1 MEPILNTDATSQ
13 TGSED
18 LIKDSSETTFVQD
31 VIEAS
36 QETPVIVD
44 FWAPWC
50 GPCKQLGPLLEKV
63 VTEANGSVK
72 MVKIDIDQN
81 QSLAQQLRIQSIPA
95 VYAFFQGKPVDAFQ
109 GVLPESQLREFVDKL
124 AQSSGT
130 KVKSPIDEALE
141 QANHLLEEKQFE
153 QASSIFSHIIQH
165 ASDNLEAKVGL
176 AKCAIETDKHQE
188 ARDIIDGLSAD
199 EKTDPGLLPIVNA
212 LELADKVADVGD
224 LDTLKSAVR
233 QNSKDHNARYDLALA
248 LYASGQ
254 AEAAIDE
261 LLEIIRQNRN
271 WNDDAAR
278 LELLKIFEV
287 LGPTDLITSAGRRK
301 LSSILFS

>member
-81 QSLAQQLRIQSIPA
+81 QNLAQQLRIQSIPA

-141 QANHLLEEKQFE
+141 QANHLLEEEQFE

>member
-1 MEPILNTDATSQ
+1 MEPILNTDTTPP
-13 TGSED
+13 TGSGD
-18 LIKDSSETTFVQD
+18 LIKDASEATFVQD
-31 VIEAS
+31 VIETS

-63 VTEANGSVK
+63 VAEANGSVK
-72 MVKIDIDQN
+72 MVKVDIDQN
-81 QSLAQQLRIQSIPA
+81 QNLAQQLRIQSIPA

-109 GVLPESQLREFVDKL
+109 GVLPESQLKEFVDKL

-130 KVKSPIDEALE
+130 KVKSPVDEALE
-141 QANHLLEEKQFE
+141 QANQLLEEKQFE
-153 QASSIFSHIIQH
+153 QASSIFSQIIQH

-188 ARDIIDGLSAD
+188 ARDIIDGLSED
-199 EKTDPGLLPIVNA
+199 EKTDPALLPVVNA

-254 AEAAIDE
+254 AEAATDE

-271 WNDDAAR
+271 WNEDVAR

-287 LGPTDLITSAGRRK
+287 LGPTDPITSAGRRK

>member
-1 MEPILNTDATSQ
+1 MEPILNTDTTSQ
-13 TGSED
+13 TGSGD
-18 LIKDSSETTFVQD
+18 LIKDTSEATFVQD

-72 MVKIDIDQN
+72 MVKVDIDQN
-81 QSLAQQLRIQSIPA
+81 QNLAQQLRIQSIPA

-109 GVLPESQLREFVDKL
+109 GVLPESQLKEFVDKL

-141 QANHLLEEKQFE
+141 QANQLLEEKQFE
-153 QASSIFSHIIQH
+153 QASSIFSQIIQH

-199 EKTDPGLLPIVNA
+199 EKTDPALLPIVNA

-224 LDTLKSAVR
+224 LDTLKSAVQ

-254 AEAAIDE
+254 AEGATEE

-287 LGPTDLITSAGRRK
+287 LGPTDPITSAGRRK

>member
-44 FWAPWC
+44 CWAPWC

-81 QSLAQQLRIQSIPA
+81 QNLAQQLRIQSIPA
-95 VYAFFQGKPVDAFQ
+95 VYAFFQGKPLDAFQ

-224 LDTLKSAVR
+224 LDTLKSAVC

>member
-81 QSLAQQLRIQSIPA
+81 QNLAQQLRIQSIPA
-95 VYAFFQGKPVDAFQ
+95 VYAFFSRKT
-109 GVLPESQLREFVDKL
+109 RRRI
-124 AQSSGT
+124 SGC
-130 KVKSPIDEALE
+130 P
-141 QANHLLEEKQFE
+141 
-153 QASSIFSHIIQH
+153 
-165 ASDNLEAKVGL
+165 
-176 AKCAIETDKHQE
+176 
-188 ARDIIDGLSAD
+188 
-199 EKTDPGLLPIVNA
+199 P
-212 LELADKVADVGD
+212 
-224 LDTLKSAVR
+224 
-233 QNSKDHNARYDLALA
+233 
-248 LYASGQ
+248 
-254 AEAAIDE
+254 
-261 LLEIIRQNRN
+261 
-271 WNDDAAR
+271 
-278 LELLKIFEV
+278 
-287 LGPTDLITSAGRRK
+287 
-301 LSSILFS
+301 

>member
-44 FWAPWC
+44 CWAPWC

-81 QSLAQQLRIQSIPA
+81 QNLAQQLRIQSIPA

>member
-1 MEPILNTDATSQ
+1 MEPILNTDTTSQ
-13 TGSED
+13 TGSGD
-18 LIKDSSETTFVQD
+18 LIKDTSEATFVQD

-63 VTEANGSVK
+63 VAEANGSVK
-72 MVKIDIDQN
+72 MVKVDIDQN
-81 QSLAQQLRIQSIPA
+81 QNLAQQLRIQSIPA

-109 GVLPESQLREFVDKL
+109 GVLPESQLKEFVDKL

-130 KVKSPIDEALE
+130 KVKSPVDEALE
-141 QANHLLEEKQFE
+141 QANQLLEEKQFE
-153 QASSIFSHIIQH
+153 QASSIFSQIIQH

-188 ARDIIDGLSAD
+188 ARDIIDGLSED
-199 EKTDPGLLPIVNA
+199 EKTDPALLPVVNA

-254 AEAAIDE
+254 AEAATDE

-271 WNDDAAR
+271 WNEDVAR

-287 LGPTDLITSAGRRK
+287 LGPTDPITSAGRRK